1 MENHGDIT
9 ERVRIGNHGPIIERI
24 EWKTMEIS
32 QRGLE

>member
-1 MENHGDIT
+1 MENNGEIT
-9 ERVRIGNHGPIIERI
+9 KRVRIGNHGPIIERI